1 MTSIKQYIISFLI
14 LISFASVAQTDI
26 EVRSVNADCIHAID
40 ISGKTRVN
48 ATAPKG
54 KGLLMEIKSQKGDLF
69 YFEKEHNTVWYSFIP
84 ENDAKLSFNITPNK
98 PTDDYDFILFECNVG
113 NCCEAIKNKTL
124 KPIRSNISRTKPEL
138 YGVTGLNVKG
148 TSDYVHEG
156 KGNNYSK
163 IVNVKKGMKYYL
175 VLDNVYG
182 GTGGHRIVFNYVVE
196 EKIKVAKKK
205 YRELSINVIDIDT
218 RKPVVANITV
228 LSFDEKYNKDTILQ
242 TQDSNVSVS
251 LTRGV
256 YYEVYSEKED
266 YLNGKISFRP
276 IAKDSFIAR
285 TIELKSIKVGSSF
298 NLDKVFF
305 IGGTPS
311 FAAGS
316 QKALRKLYYTL
327 KSNPKLRIQIQGHV
341 NLPNGSIHKHS
352 EEYYNKLSVDRA
364 KAVYDYLIKRGIDRN
379 RLEYRGFGYSQM
391 IYPDAITKA
400 QMEKNRR
407 VEVRIIGN

>member
-14 LISFASVAQTDI
+14 FISFASVAQTDI
-26 EVRSVNADCIHAID
+26 EVRSVNADCTHAID
-40 ISGKTRVN
+40 ISGKSQVN

-54 KGLLMEIKSQKGDLF
+54 KGFIMEIKSQKGDLF

-84 ENDAKLSFNITPNK
+84 ENDAELSFDITPYNSS
-98 PTDDYDFILFECNVG
+98 DDYDFILFECNG
-113 NCCEAIKNKTL
+113 SNCCEAIKNKTL

-138 YGVTGLNVKG
+138 YGVSGLNRKG

-156 KGNNYSK
+156 KGNNYSNTL
-163 IVNVKKGMKYYL
+163 NVKKGVKYYL

-182 GTGGHRIVFNYVVE
+182 GTGGHRIVFNYLTK

-205 YRELSINVIDIDT
+205 HRELSINVIDIDT
-218 RKPVVANITV
+218 RKAVTANITV
-228 LSFDEKYNKDTILQ
+228 LSFDEKYNKDTVLQ
-242 TQDSNVSVS
+242 TQDSIVSIS
-251 LTRGV
+251 LSGGV
-256 YYEVYSEKED
+256 YYEVYSEKAE
-266 YLNGKISFRP
+266 YLKGKISFRP
-276 IAKDSFIAR
+276 TEKDTFIER

-305 IGGTPS
+305 IGGTSS

-327 KSNPKLRIQIQGHV
+327 KSNPNLRIQIQGHV

-352 EEYYNKLSVDRA
+352 EEYYNKLSFDRA

-391 IYPDAITKA
+391 IYPDATTKA

-407 VEVRIIGN
+407 VEIRVIGN